1 VSAGKASKEFPESR
15 RDGTNKT
22 LATQPQPRSDEHAL
36 LARVRAGESELF
48 YELVRPH
55 ERTLYLTAYSILQDQ
70 SEAEDVAQETVLKSF
85 RNLHQFRG
93 DSRFGTWLVSI
104 CINESRMHLRSR
116 QRARIESLDAPLSD
130 DPDYVPLQLRDW
142 REIPSQALERQ
153 ELRQALARALSS
165 LDGKYREVLVLRDVQ
180 HLNGAETAEIL
191 GITPGNVKVR
201 LLRARLQ
208 MRDRLV
214 TELGGWHLKRKGK

>member
-1 VSAGKASKEFPESR
+1 
-15 RDGTNKT
+15 
-22 LATQPQPRSDEHAL
+22 LATQPQPRSDEPSL
-36 LARVRAGESELF
+36 IARVRAGDNDAF

-55 ERTLYLTAYSILQDQ
+55 ERALYLTAYSILQDQ
-70 SEAEDVAQETVLKSF
+70 TEAEDVSQETVLKAF

-104 CINESRMHLRSR
+104 CINESRMRLRSR
-116 QRARIESLDAPLSD
+116 QRARLESLDAATSED
-130 DPDYVPLQLRDW
+130 ADYVPIQLRDW

-153 ELRQALARALSS
+153 ELRQALARALAS
-165 LDGKYREVLVLRDVQ
+165 LDDKYREVLVLRDVE
-180 HLNGAETAEIL
+180 HLNVAETAAIL

-214 TELGGWHLKRKGK
+214 TDLGGWHLKRKGK

>member
-1 VSAGKASKEFPESR
+1 
-15 RDGTNKT
+15 
-22 LATQPQPRSDEHAL
+22 LAAQPQPRSDEQAL
-36 LARVRAGESELF
+36 IERVRRGESEAF

-70 SEAEDVAQETVLKSF
+70 SEAEDVSQETVLKAF
-85 RNLHQFRG
+85 RNLQQFRG

-104 CINESRMHLRSR
+104 CINESRMRLRSK
-116 QRARIESLDAPLSD
+116 QRARLESLDSPD
-130 DPDYVPLQLRDW
+130 PNDPDYVPIQLRDW

-153 ELRQALARALSS
+153 ELREALTRALAS
-165 LDGKYREVLVLRDVQ
+165 LDDKYREVLVLRDVE
-180 HLNGAETAEIL
+180 HLNVAETAEIL
-191 GITPGNVKVR
+191 GIAPGNVKVR

-214 TELGGWHLKRKGK
+214 TELGGWHLKGKGK

>member
-1 VSAGKASKEFPESR
+1 
-15 RDGTNKT
+15 
-22 LATQPQPRSDEHAL
+22 LATQPQPRPDEHAL
-36 LARVRAGESELF
+36 IERIRAGDSEAF
-48 YELVRPH
+48 YDLVRPH
-55 ERTLYLTAYSILQDQ
+55 ERALYATAYSILQDP
-70 SEAEDVAQETVLKSF
+70 SEAEDVAQETVLKAF

-93 DSRFGTWLVSI
+93 DARFGTWLVAI
-104 CINESRMHLRSR
+104 AINESRMRLRSR
-116 QRARIESLDAPLSD
+116 QRVRLESLDAAVPD
-130 DPDYVPLQLRDW
+130 DPDYVPIQLRDW

-153 ELRQALARALSS
+153 ELREALTRALAAL
-165 LDGKYREVLVLRDVQ
+165 DDKYREVVVLRDVQ
-180 HLNGAETAEIL
+180 LLSVAETAEIL

>member
-1 VSAGKASKEFPESR
+1 
-15 RDGTNKT
+15 
-22 LATQPQPRSDEHAL
+22 LATQPQPRPDEQAL
-36 LARVRAGESELF
+36 IDRVRAGDCEAF

-55 ERTLYLTAYSILQDQ
+55 ERAIYITAYSILQEQ
-70 SEAEDVAQETVLKSF
+70 AEAEDVAQETVLKAF

-93 DSRFGTWLVSI
+93 DARFGTWI
-104 CINESRMHLRSR
+104 ITIAMNEARMRLRSR
-116 QRARIESLDAPLSD
+116 QRARLESLDAAVPD
-130 DPDYVPLQLRDW
+130 DPDYTPLQLRDW

-153 ELRQALARALSS
+153 ELREALARALAC
-165 LDGKYREVLVLRDVQ
+165 LDEKYREVLVLRDVQ
-180 HLNGAETAEIL
+180 LLNVSETAKIL

-214 TELGGWHLKRKGK
+214 TELAGWHLKRGKER